1 MVLESTVSLLGPF
14 LIPIVLFILGTI
26 GYTLLRLLLR

>member
-1 MVLESTVSLLGPF
+1 MILESTVDLLGPF
-14 LIPIVLFILGTI
+14 LVPVVLFALGTI